1 MLLERRAEAERLRES
16 IRVGVSACTCVLVSE
31 SIRVG
36 VSTCTCVLVS
46 YKKYC
51 ILILLERRVEAERL
65 RESIRVC

>member
-1 MLLERRAEAERLRES
+1 MLLERRAEAERLR
-16 IRVGVSACTCVLVSE
+16 E

-51 ILILLERRVEAERL
+51 ILVLLERRVEAERL
-65 RESIRVC
+65 RESIRVGRAELQSVEWVPRPVGT